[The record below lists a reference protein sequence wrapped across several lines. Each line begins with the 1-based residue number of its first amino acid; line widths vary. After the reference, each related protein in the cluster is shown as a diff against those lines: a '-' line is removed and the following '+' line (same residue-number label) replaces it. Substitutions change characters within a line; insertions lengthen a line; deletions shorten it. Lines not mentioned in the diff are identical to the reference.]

1 MNLNDLP
8 DMSDALK
15 QVQMYEAKKKGDGN
29 LANNAVPYDKVTKA
43 DIVTGA
49 LGQDEEGGK
58 KKPKGH
64 DCAKLVK
71 YAPDGSVKEE
81 FETIPEMHT
90 MLEDGTVTHYDITD
104 GEWIYENVPVEE
116 LEIVI
121 SEKHE
126 HFDNYDKNAEVFG
139 EDAKYDRNR
148 KRAAER
154 AAARNAARAAGQT
167 GVVPGVGYVSPRPE
181 RETYVDSAGVTRH
194 KSGAKM
200 PKKEAFAFSDAEW
213 QELAM
218 LGEEIDAMT
227 DEQLI
232 DFMEEIIL
240 EVAEDDQDLLE
251 ICEALEGVEVLSEDR
266 YADAAAASKANS
278 QKPEVKAA
286 NRRARVERMK
296 SAAKGAA
303 ERVGSAVKAGAKMA
317 GSAAKKG
324 AKAAIGAGARAAG
337 HAKGEFEAQRIKS
350 KRAAMERTPAKK
362 KEASKSSDDDGTG
375 GKLDALLK
383 STRGT
388 SSSSDSGSKSGDGG
402 ESSSSGPT
410 ILVRKKSGDSEDSEK
425 GSTRKAVGGALKSA
439 ARLVGKGI
447 KKAVGKTARAVS
459 SGSDKLAKRLGEEY
473 EHIAHLYESGLF
485 TIEEIENVIEER
497 YKGKHGQS
505 DKEYADSR
513 SDAGKM
519 ISGTSK
525 MSGAEV
531 THGRRVKA
539 ANPGMQPDVGGKT
552 KPKSQGKMDRGTR
565 ADLEYRKA
573 NLAKKEEVE
582 YTEEGYKEIDRKKE
596 NEMYRRAGNLARTS
610 LSSTGKAKRVAQDKS
625 AKIVSAITR
634 QKETER
640 FNKMADE
647 KARDNYGG

>member
-1 MNLNDLP
+1 
-8 DMSDALK
+8 
-15 QVQMYEAKKKGDGN
+15 MYEAKKKGDGN

-126 HFDNYDKNAEVFG
+126 HFVNYDKNAEVLG

-148 KRAAER
+148 KRAAQR
-154 AAARNAARAAGQT
+154 AAARNAARDAGQT
-167 GVVPGVGYVSPRPE
+167 GVVPGVGYVSPRRE

-194 KSGAKM
+194 KSGAKN
-200 PKKEAFAFSDAEW
+200 EAFAFSDAEW

-251 ICEALEGVEVLSEDR
+251 ICEALEEVELISERVDPKETQRRRDQAKDR
-266 YADAAAASKANS
+266 LATGSAMKSAAEKSSAPSGPS
-278 QKPEVKAA
+278 
-286 NRRARVERMK
+286 RLERMK
-296 SAAKGAA
+296 TAAKGAA
-303 ERVGSAVKAGAKMA
+303 TRVGSAVKAGAKMA
-317 GSAAKKG
+317 GRAATKAG
-324 AKAAIGAGARAAG
+324 KAAVSTAGKVAGTYQGEKEAA
-337 HAKGEFEAQRIKS
+337 RIKA
-350 KRAAMERTPAKK
+350 KRASMEKTPPKK
-362 KEASKSSDDDGTG
+362 KETSSDDDGTG

-388 SSSSDSGSKSGDGG
+388 SSSSDSGSKSGGGG
-402 ESSSSGPT
+402 ESSHSGPT
-410 ILVRKKSGDSEDSEK
+410 ILARKKSSDSGDSEK
-425 GSTRKAVGGALKSA
+425 GSTRKAVGSALKSA
-439 ARLVGKGI
+439 ARLVGRGI

-459 SGSDKLAKRLGEEY
+459 SGSDRLAKRLGEDY
-473 EHIAHLYESGLF
+473 EQIAHLYESGLF
-485 TIEEIENVIEER
+485 SIEEIENVIEE
-497 YKGKHGQS
+497 
-505 DKEYADSR
+505 
-513 SDAGKM
+513 
-519 ISGTSK
+519 
-525 MSGAEV
+525 
-531 THGRRVKA
+531 
-539 ANPGMQPDVGGKT
+539 
-552 KPKSQGKMDRGTR
+552 
-565 ADLEYRKA
+565 
-573 NLAKKEEVE
+573 
-582 YTEEGYKEIDRKKE
+582 GYKEIDRDKE
-596 NEMYRRAGNLARTS
+596 NRMYRRAGNLARTS

-625 AKIVSAITR
+625 AKIVSAITSK
-634 QKETER
+634 KERER
-640 FNKMADE
+640 FDRIGQDPKHQN
-647 KARDNYGG
+647 NYGG

>member
-1 MNLNDLP
+1 
-8 DMSDALK
+8 
-15 QVQMYEAKKKGDGN
+15 
-29 LANNAVPYDKVTKA
+29 
-43 DIVTGA
+43 
-49 LGQDEEGGK
+49 
-58 KKPKGH
+58 
-64 DCAKLVK
+64 
-71 YAPDGSVKEE
+71 
-81 FETIPEMHT
+81 
-90 MLEDGTVTHYDITD
+90 
-104 GEWIYENVPVEE
+104 
-116 LEIVI
+116 
-121 SEKHE
+121 
-126 HFDNYDKNAEVFG
+126 
-139 EDAKYDRNR
+139 
-148 KRAAER
+148 
-154 AAARNAARAAGQT
+154 
-167 GVVPGVGYVSPRPE
+167 
-181 RETYVDSAGVTRH
+181 
-194 KSGAKM
+194 
-200 PKKEAFAFSDAEW
+200 
-213 QELAM
+213 M

-362 KEASKSSDDDGTG
+362 KEASKSSDDDGTD

-388 SSSSDSGSKSGDGG
+388 SSSSDSGSSAGGGG
-402 ESSSSGPT
+402 ESSSS
-410 ILVRKKSGDSEDSEK
+410 SGSSSSSSS
-425 GSTRKAVGGALKSA
+425 GSTRKAVGGALRAVGS
-439 ARLVGKGI
+439 LVKRGI

-459 SGSDKLAKRLGEEY
+459 TGSNKLAKRLGEEY

-485 TIEEIENVIEER
+485 SIEEIENVIEER

-505 DKEYADSR
+505 DKQYADSR
-513 SDAGKM
+513 SPGGKM
-519 ISGTSK
+519 VSGDSK
-525 MSGAEV
+525 QSGAEW

-565 ADLEYRKA
+565 ADLEYRRA

-582 YTEEGYKEIDRKKE
+582 YTEEGYKEIDRDKE
-596 NEMYRRAGNLARTS
+596 NRMYRRAGNLARTS

-625 AKIVSAITR
+625 AKIVSAITS
-634 QKETER
+634 QKERER